1 MHTLVRTVFSKLY
14 TLDPDEEEAKLLAVQ
29 DDDANEG
36 ELRMS
41 VTAKEETFVEE
52 EPPSNEFNDALDS
65 REKLEMVEE
74 EQPPQSPLSP
84 IDRAECM
91 SCFVIASPNL

>member
-14 TLDPDEEEAKLLAVQ
+14 TLDPGEEESKLLAVQ
-29 DDDANEG
+29 DDNTNEG

-52 EPPSNEFNDALDS
+52 EPPSNEFNDALDY
-65 REKLEMVEE
+65 REKLEIVEE

-84 IDRAECM
+84 IDRPECM
-91 SCFVIASPNL
+91 SYLVIASPNF

>member
-41 VTAKEETFVEE
+41 VTAKEETFME
-52 EPPSNEFNDALDS
+52 EPPSNEFSEIIDS
-65 REKLEMVEE
+65 QEKPKIVEE
-74 EQPPQSPLSP
+74 EQPTQSPPSP
-84 IDRAECM
+84 IDRPECM
-91 SCFVIASPNL
+91 SYLVASPNF

>member
-14 TLDPDEEEAKLLAVQ
+14 TLDPDEEAAKLLAVQ

-52 EPPSNEFNDALDS
+52 EPPSNELNDS
-65 REKLEMVEE
+65 PEKLEILEE
-74 EQPPQSPLSP
+74 EQPPLSPLSP

-91 SCFVIASPNL
+91 SCFVIASPSI